1 MFSLKNYRYRIALS
15 FLLIVIPITIGTVG
29 YMLIEDLNF
38 IEAVYMSVI
47 TIATVGYGEVQ
58 PLTDAGRIFTIF
70 LILTNLGLFAYAI
83 GLITNTLIQND
94 FFEKY
99 KSNKMKQRIA
109 KLNNHIIVCGYGR
122 NGQEAIEVLKRN
134 NMPFVVIESNPHI
147 VTTQLADTEVLH
159 LNADATTDEV
169 LITAGIEHAFG
180 LITTLPD
187 DAANVYVT
195 LTAREI
201 NNSMVIVSR
210 ASHDNSVKK
219 LKRAGANNVIMPDK
233 IGGAHMATLMV
244 QPDVKEFID
253 ILTSQGT
260 DASIEEFAYDKIK
273 TKLPGKTIQEL
284 HLRAQTGVNVIGLK
298 KQNGDYIINPESN
311 HELSDEYKLIV
322 LGTAKQ
328 MQSFKELLKK

>member
-260 DASIEEFAYDKIK
+260 DASIE
-273 TKLPGKTIQEL
+273 
-284 HLRAQTGVNVIGLK
+284 
-298 KQNGDYIINPESN
+298 
-311 HELSDEYKLIV
+311 
-322 LGTAKQ
+322 
-328 MQSFKELLKK
+328 

>member
-15 FLLIVIPITIGTVG
+15 FLLIIIPITIGTVG

-99 KSNKMKQRIA
+99 KSNKMKQRIT
-109 KLNNHIIVCGYGR
+109 KLSNHVIVCGYGR

-134 NMPFVVIESNPHI
+134 NMPFVIIESNPHI
-147 VTTQLADTEVLH
+147 VSTQLADSELLY

-201 NNSMVIVSR
+201 NQSMVIVSR

-260 DASIEEFAYDKIK
+260 DAGIEEFSYKKIAN
-273 TKLPGKTIQEL
+273 KLPGNTIQEL
-284 HLRAQTGVNVIGLK
+284 HLRAKSGVNVIGVK
-298 KQNGDYIINPESN
+298 NPNGDYVINPDVNTPLHPES
-311 HELSDEYKLIV
+311 KLIV
-322 LGTAKQ
+322 LGTSAQ
-328 MQSFKELLKK
+328 MQLLYQLIS